1 MAAALPRTDN
11 PKENDAMTIES
22 DPYFIDFPARIRAI
36 QAEMAK
42 ARIDAYLGSRLRT
55 LSWTLDAF
63 CPWRSF
69 VVIPPEGLP
78 TAFTFV
84 IDAARV
90 ADDSWLDEDH
100 VIGFA
105 PMGGQDQIE
114 LIADFIMDLLPG
126 GKGRV
131 GIESGMSNYLPEGNL
146 THYEYERYRAA
157 LPECELVNAHS
168 IIDRLA
174 MIKDQGTVNR
184 FRAASRI
191 VDIGHQAVRDALEN
205 GGWKTMTE
213 TEIAGLA
220 AYAMRKAGSEWEW
233 SFTGGN
239 EIASGYRTGLAG
251 GACTP
256 ASRRRLRPGEPLMV
270 DIHAMFKLGLGD
282 HSHNYLMAPV
292 TDRQRWHAQNFVDI
306 VKRTLAA
313 YRAGITPSDLAEQM
327 IGFADQGGFSDYL
340 VPGFEHGIG
349 LMGDEW
355 RIGLNDGPFPYW
367 TNPEHVYQAGELL
380 ICAMQYAC
388 PEEGIGFRYENP
400 IVLYEDRCEPLSL
413 FPLSVDEIT

>member
-1 MAAALPRTDN
+1 
-11 PKENDAMTIES
+11 MTTS
-22 DPYFIDFPARIRAI
+22 NDPYYIDFPARIRAI

-42 ARIDAYLGSRLRT
+42 ENIDVYLGSRLRT

-69 VVIPPEGLP
+69 VVIPAEGMP

-100 VIGFA
+100 VLGFV

-114 LIADFIMDLLPG
+114 LIVDFIKDLLPG

-146 THYEYERYRAA
+146 THYEYERYSDA
-157 LPECELVNAHS
+157 LPGCEMVNAHT
-168 IIDRLA
+168 IVDALA
-174 MIKDQGTVNR
+174 TIKDEGTVNR
-184 FRAASRI
+184 FREASRI
-191 VDIGHQAVRDALEN
+191 VDIGHEAVRDALQN
-205 GGWKTMTE
+205 GGWKGMTE

-239 EIASGYRTGLAG
+239 EIASGYRTGLVG

-256 ASRRRLRPGEPLMV
+256 ASRRELQAGEPLMI
-270 DIHAMFKLGLGD
+270 DIHPMFKLGLGD
-282 HSHNYLMAPV
+282 HSHNYLIAAV
-292 TDRQRWHAQNFVDI
+292 TDRQWWHAHNFVDI
-306 VKRTLAA
+306 VKLTLET
-313 YRAGITPSDLAEQM
+313 YRAGTTPADLAEKM
-327 IGFADQGGFSDYL
+327 IGFADERGFSDYM

-349 LMGDEW
+349 MMGDEW

-388 PEEGIGFRYENP
+388 PEENIGFRYENP

-413 FPLSVDEIT
+413 FPLSIDEIN

>member
-1 MAAALPRTDN
+1 
-11 PKENDAMTIES
+11 MTAQK
-22 DPYFIDFPARIRAI
+22 DPYYIDFPGRIKQI
-36 QAEMAK
+36 QEMMQQEK
-42 ARIDAYLGSRLRT
+42 IEVYLGSRLRT

-69 VVIPPEGLP
+69 VVIPSEGLP

-100 VIGFA
+100 VMGFA
-105 PMGGQDQIE
+105 PMGGQDQIAQ
-114 LIADFIMDLLPG
+114 IADFILDQLPG
-126 GKGRV
+126 NKGRV

-146 THYEYERYRAA
+146 THYEYQQFEEAM
-157 LPECELVNAHS
+157 PTVELVNAHH
-168 IIDRLA
+168 IVDRLSL
-174 MIKDQGTVNR
+174 IKDPGTINR
-184 FRAASRI
+184 FREASRI
-191 VDIGHQAVRDALEN
+191 VDEGHKAVYEAIKD
-205 GGWKTMTE
+205 GGWKGMTE

-220 AYAMRKAGSEWEW
+220 GYAMRKAGSEWEW

-256 ASRRRLRPGEPLMV
+256 AGRKELAAGEPLMV

-282 HSHNYLMAPV
+282 HSHNYLIGPV
-292 TDRQRWHAQNFVDI
+292 TDRQWWHANNFLDI
-306 VKRTLAA
+306 VRQTLKA
-313 YRAGITPSDLAEQM
+313 YKPGITPSSLAEEM
-327 IGFADQGGFSDYL
+327 IGLADEGGYSDYM

-355 RIGLNDGPFPYW
+355 RIGMNDGPFPYW
-367 TNPEHVYQAGELL
+367 TNPDHVYSEGELL

-388 PEEGIGFRYENP
+388 PEENIGFRYENP
-400 IVLYEDRCEPLSL
+400 IVITRDGCEELSKYPLSI
-413 FPLSVDEIT
+413 DEI

>member
-1 MAAALPRTDN
+1 MAINT
-11 PKENDAMTIES
+11 
-22 DPYFIDFPARIRAI
+22 DPYFIDFPERIRNV
-36 QAEMAK
+36 QAEMARDK
-42 ARIDAYLGSRLRT
+42 IDLYLGSRLRT

-69 VVIPPEGLP
+69 VVIPADGLP

-90 ADDSWLDEDH
+90 ADDSWLDEAH
-100 VIGFA
+100 VFGFA

-114 LIADFIMDLLPG
+114 LISDFIKELLPN
-126 GKGRV
+126 GKGRI

-146 THYEYERYRAA
+146 THYEYERFSAA
-157 LPECELVNAHS
+157 LPGCELVNAHT

-174 MIKDQGTVNR
+174 MIKDAGTVNR
-184 FRAASRI
+184 FKEASRI
-191 VDIGHQAVRDALEN
+191 VDIGHKAVFDALKD
-205 GGWKTMTE
+205 GGYRGMTE

-239 EIASGYRTGLAG
+239 EIASGYRTGLTG

-256 ASRRRLRPGEPLMV
+256 ASRRGILPGEPLMV

-282 HSHNYLMAPV
+282 HSHNYLIAPV
-292 TDRQRWHAQNFVDI
+292 TDRQWWHAGNFLDI
-306 VKRTLAA
+306 VRLTLET
-313 YRAGITPSDLAEQM
+313 YRAGITPSDLAEKM
-327 IGFADQGGFSDYL
+327 MLFADERGFSDYM

-349 LMGDEW
+349 MMGDEW

-367 TNPEHVYQAGELL
+367 TNPDHVYRAGELL

-388 PEEGIGFRYENP
+388 PGEGIGFRYENP
-400 IVLYEDRCEPLSL
+400 IVIHNNRCEPLSV
-413 FPLSVDEIT
+413 FPLTIDEIK

>member
-1 MAAALPRTDN
+1 
-11 PKENDAMTIES
+11 MTAQKNN
-22 DPYFIDFPARIRAI
+22 PYFIDFPKRIEQI
-36 QAEMAK
+36 QEKMAEEK
-42 ARIDAYLGSRLRT
+42 IDVYLGSRLRT

-90 ADDSWLDEDH
+90 ADDSWLDDDH
-100 VIGFA
+100 VLGFA

-114 LIADFIMDLLPG
+114 QIADFISDILG
-126 GKGRV
+126 NGRGRV
-131 GIESGMSNYLPEGNL
+131 GIESGMSNYLPEGFL
-146 THYEYERYRAA
+146 THYEYEQYRAA
-157 LPECELVNAHS
+157 LPDAELVNAHT
-168 IIDRLA
+168 IVDRLA
-174 MIKDQGTVNR
+174 LIKDQGTINR
-184 FRAASRI
+184 FREASRI
-191 VDIGHQAVRDALEN
+191 VDEGHKAVNEALSN
-205 GGWKTMTE
+205 GGYKGLTE
-213 TEIAGLA
+213 TEIAGMA
-220 AYAMRKAGSEWEW
+220 ALAMRKEGSEWEW

-256 ASRRRLRPGEPLMV
+256 PTRREIKEGEPLMV

-282 HSHNYLMAPV
+282 HSHNYFIGKA
-292 TDRQRWHAQNFVDI
+292 TDRQWWHANNFVDI
-306 VKRTLAA
+306 VALTLKS
-313 YRAGITPSDLAEQM
+313 YRAGITPSSLAEEM
-327 IGFADQGGFSDYL
+327 MGFAEERGFADFM

-367 TNPEHVYQAGELL
+367 TNPDHLYSENEVL

-400 IVLYEDRCEPLSL
+400 IVIGKEGCEELSKYPLGIE
-413 FPLSVDEIT
+413 EIS